1 LKLEHLSLLTVLLT
15 FCPAVYFAFF
25 PGEIVLVT
33 ILCAYPLFFLNVI
46 TWRKVLGTVKL
57 DLAIKL
63 FFAYSTFI
71 FIHGVVMAITYED
84 WVNLVSTQFGI
95 FIILPTY
102 LVFANNPRFFISF
115 FKYFLII
122 GIPLSLVIFA
132 LTDDSGPFGFTHV
145 ISPIYFL
152 ILVIPF
158 LTYKQKILAVCISI
172 FSFFADLTI
181 RANLVNILI
190 SYFLL
195 RFHFVRKRYFFG
207 PLKLLRRL
215 FLMAPPIFLF
225 LGLLGIFNVF
235 QIGDYFEKYEIS
247 SNDGKVQ
254 DVLIDS
260 RSQIYSDVFSQLN
273 SDNALVFGLGASGK
287 TKTHLTDIVYTDFD
301 KVYKEGRRGTESGI
315 LNYIQFGGLLG
326 GFFYFFLFLKGSY
339 LAFYKSKN
347 RFMVLFGTWVAF
359 KAMNSF
365 IEDSNIFSVSSVFLF
380 LCIGLCYNE
389 YLRNLSDEEVR
400 ALFRIKKLPI
410 T

>member
-1 LKLEHLSLLTVLLT
+1 
-15 FCPAVYFAFF
+15 
-25 PGEIVLVT
+25 
-33 ILCAYPLFFLNVI
+33 
-46 TWRKVLGTVKL
+46 
-57 DLAIKL
+57 
-63 FFAYSTFI
+63 
-71 FIHGVVMAITYED
+71 
-84 WVNLVSTQFGI
+84 
-95 FIILPTY
+95 
-102 LVFANNPRFFISF
+102 
-115 FKYFLII
+115 
-122 GIPLSLVIFA
+122 
-132 LTDDSGPFGFTHV
+132 
-145 ISPIYFL
+145 
-152 ILVIPF
+152 
-158 LTYKQKILAVCISI
+158 
-172 FSFFADLTI
+172 
-181 RANLVNILI
+181 
-190 SYFLL
+190 
-195 RFHFVRKRYFFG
+195 
-207 PLKLLRRL
+207 
-215 FLMAPPIFLF
+215 MAPPIFLF